1 MGLFSIFWDGQLCFV
16 DRIWRIDRH
25 GDRIHMHLHE
35 PAVACR
41 FASTWT
47 QPNTIGSRP

>member
-1 MGLFSIFWDGQLCFV
+1 MTTKGVPDEFPFLG
-16 DRIWRIDRH
+16 RIKRIDRH

-35 PAVACR
+35 PAPRR